1 MPPRLEDN
9 IPQAAR
15 PARLRNSVSDN
26 TPIDS
31 KYYGAFKKFYSQAIL
46 KVTIPGGHS
55 YIGTCT
61 SGVLKHWSNR
71 LNNPSSLTL
80 GVFPSISLKAI
91 KRSFLGVTVLWELEL
106 F

>member
-80 GVFPSISLKAI
+80 RVFSQYKLKSYQTI
-91 KRSFLGVTVLWELEL
+91 FL
-106 F
+106 

>member
-61 SGVLKHWSNR
+61 SGVLEHWSNR

-80 GVFPSISLKAI
+80 RVFSQYKLKSYQTI
-91 KRSFLGVTVLWELEL
+91 FL
-106 F
+106 